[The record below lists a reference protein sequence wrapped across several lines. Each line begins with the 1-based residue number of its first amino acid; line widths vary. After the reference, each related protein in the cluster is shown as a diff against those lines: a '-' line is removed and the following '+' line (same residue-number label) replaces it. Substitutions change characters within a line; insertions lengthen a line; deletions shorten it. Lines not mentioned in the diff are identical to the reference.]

1 MSVVTTEV
9 PALEP
14 LPLREPALHGLRLL
28 PAPSSEPP
36 YDDELP
42 GGRPLPLR
50 PRDLPARRPL
60 HLVPPPADDAPQVE
74 PLLPPVRPFA
84 TALVQRLLEA
94 LAGVRPIA
102 QLKRDTTMD
111 VYDDL
116 ERMVTVRPRATG
128 LRPDRRSLRSV
139 HVQEQPGGVAEVF
152 ATVRRGDR
160 YGALAFRLEH
170 ADGQWRCTAV
180 EGA

>member
-1 MSVVTTEV
+1 MSVVQTEAAL
-9 PALEP
+9 PALTS
-14 LPLREPALHGLRLL
+14 RADPAPLHGLRLL

-42 GGRPLPLR
+42 GGAPLPLR
-50 PRDLPARRPL
+50 AHDLRPRRPL
-60 HLVPPPADDAPQVE
+60 RLVPPPPAAPE
-74 PLLPPVRPFA
+74 EALPPVRPFA
-84 TALVQRLLEA
+84 TSLVQRLLEA
-94 LAGVRPIA
+94 LAGVRPVA

-128 LRPDRRSLRSV
+128 ARPDGRSLRSV
-139 HVQEQPGGVAEVF
+139 HVQEQPGGIAEVF
-152 ATVRRGDR
+152 ATVRRGER
-160 YGALAFRLEH
+160 YGAIAFRLEH
-170 ADGQWRCTAV
+170 TDGRWCCTAV